1 MEQKKELE
9 KRLLAF
15 ETMLEAVQKNYE
27 DMNQKM
33 GRLKKEGKEKT
44 ATYRQLMGNKLQ
56 YQNMLSLYQ
65 IYGVLDDEK
74 HVD

>member
-65 IYGVLDDEK
+65 IYGLLDDEK